1 MGAKPKARGS
11 PKQKTK
17 KAAKEKTQKERFI
30 EAARSVGVDESGYE
44 FEQLF
49 RRIAPPRSKNRIPNK

>member
-17 KAAKEKTQKERFI
+17 KAAKAKTQKKRFI
-30 EAARSVGVDESGYE
+30 EAARSVGVDESGKE
-44 FEQLF
+44 FDRLF
-49 RRIAPPRSKNRIPNK
+49 MTVATARPVRKR